1 MLATSADPR
10 AGLPMDGTRW
20 AYEVKW
26 DGMRV
31 LADVRD
37 GAVRLTS
44 RAGNDVTAAWPEL
57 AALGEVHPD
66 VLLDGEV
73 VVLRRGIP
81 SFGAL
86 AERMHVRDRR
96 RAAAYAASAPAT
108 FIAFDVLRLYGV
120 DLTGRTWQE
129 RREALERL
137 EPSGRAWQLSPVYDD
152 AEVLLAATLE
162 QGLEGV
168 VAKRRASRYVP
179 GGRNGDW
186 VKLPH
191 RRVQAC
197 VVGGWRPETDDA
209 RRIGSL
215 LLGVWDPAGGPDGG
229 TGGSTARQGEHGRQH
244 GRRPGRRP
252 GRRAAAAVRRQG
264 RLGAR
269 DGLAGGR
276 RGRARAARARRRPRS
291 VPMCRGSRRPG
302 RTGSSRG
309 SSPRSGT
316 SAAAR
321 TAGCGSR
328 CSAGSAPI
336 STPTTSSRSPD
347 QTTRPPRLL
356 ASQTHL
362 LGRTR

>member
-1 MLATSADPR
+1 MLATSAGPR

-73 VVLRRGIP
+73 VVLRRGVP

-120 DLTGRTWQE
+120 DLTGRSWQE

-137 EPSGRAWQLSPVYDD
+137 APSGRAWQLSPVYDD
-152 AEVLLAATLE
+152 ADVLLAATLE

-168 VAKRRASRYVP
+168 VAKRRASRYAP

-186 VKLPH
+186 VKLAH

-215 LLGVWDPAGGPDGG
+215 LLGVWDVGAGRLGAGGPDGG
-229 TGGSTARQGEHGRQH
+229 SDGG
-244 GRRPGRRP
+244 P
-252 GRRAAAAVRRQG
+252 
-264 RLGAR
+264 
-269 DGLAGGR
+269 DGGPDGGR
-276 RGRARAARARRRPRS
+276 RLRFVGK
-291 VPMCRGSRRPG
+291 VGSG
-302 RTGSSRG
+302 LAT
-309 SSPRSGT
+309 
-316 SAAAR
+316 
-321 TAGCGSR
+321 
-328 CSAGSAPI
+328 
-336 STPTTSSRSPD
+336 
-347 QTTRPPRLL
+347 
-356 ASQTHL
+356 ASQADVVAALAPHERATSPFGDDVPRAEAVGVHWL
-362 LGRTR
+362 EPRVVAEVRYLGRSENGRLRQPVFRGLRTDLDPDDVVEEP

>member
-1 MLATSADPR
+1 MLAATADPR
-10 AGLPMDGTRW
+10 VGLPRDGARW

-31 LADVRD
+31 LADLRD
-37 GAVRLTS
+37 GAVRLSS
-44 RAGNDVTAAWPEL
+44 RAGNEVTTAWPEL
-57 AALGEVHPD
+57 AAIGEVHPD

-73 VVLRRGIP
+73 VVLRRGVP

-129 RREALERL
+129 RREVLERL
-137 EPSGRAWQLSPVYDD
+137 PPSGRAWQLSPVYDD

-168 VAKRRASRYVP
+168 VAKRRASRYAP

-191 RRVQAC
+191 HRVQAC
-197 VVGGWRPETDDA
+197 VVGGWRPETDDP

-215 LLGVWDPAGGPDGG
+215 LLGVWDLGG
-229 TGGSTARQGEHGRQH
+229 E
-244 GRRPGRRP
+244 PG
-252 GRRAAAAVRRQG
+252 AAAAG
-264 RLGAR
+264 GAA
-269 DGLAGGR
+269 AGG
-276 RGRARAARARRRPRS
+276 
-291 VPMCRGSRRPG
+291 
-302 RTGSSRG
+302 
-309 SSPRSGT
+309 
-316 SAAAR
+316 AAAR
-321 TAGCGSR
+321 RLRFVGKVGSGL
-328 CSAGSAPI
+328 A
-336 STPTTSSRSPD
+336 T
-347 QTTRPPRLL
+347 
-356 ASQTHL
+356 ASQVGVVAALAPHGRATSPFGTEVPRAEAAGAHWL
-362 LGRTR
+362 EPRVVVEVRYLGRSEAGRLRQPVFRGLRTDLDPDEVAEEA